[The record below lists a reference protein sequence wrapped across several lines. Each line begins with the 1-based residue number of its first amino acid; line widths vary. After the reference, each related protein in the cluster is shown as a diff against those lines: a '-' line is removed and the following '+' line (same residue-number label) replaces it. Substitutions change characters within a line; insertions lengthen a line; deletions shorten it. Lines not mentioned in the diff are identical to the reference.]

1 MSAPGTKTATRIK
14 QAGEKVTEA
23 CKISVI
29 VDNEKKLGGFVFRQ
43 MEAELNRILRT
54 GGANIQVKMVTSGR
68 ADYAL
73 RVRDFAPKN
82 NVQGDILGLT
92 SKEDPHNSFLFVE
105 TIEDVW
111 RQRGSLPRGGRG
123 IVYARVYAHEL
134 ATHGLLGWAHSQA
147 GDKDM
152 GFLGSGK
159 NWSDFLFNNEDV
171 VAIRTQQWKYVDQT
185 YYRGGTVIFGNRQ
198 YKQLYSADD
207 IHESYSVAATH
218 PDVTA
223 EMQHRLEQARAKYAP
238 FKKGVPPFF
247 QRQRQQPEHKQ
258 D

>member
-1 MSAPGTKTATRIK
+1 MCVIVAGSSCLLGQNTTPENQSQGSSVFEVSAHPVSAPGTKTATRIK

-82 NVQGDILGLT
+82 NVQGDILGST
-92 SKEDPHNSFLFVE
+92 SKEDAHNSFLFVE

-159 NWSDFLFNNEDV
+159 NWSDFLFNNEDDSKFEFP
-171 VAIRTQQWKYVDQT
+171 AEWGRLLNLRCRLANDAQRPDSSIA
-185 YYRGGTVIFGNRQ
+185 
-198 YKQLYSADD
+198 ADK
-207 IHESYSVAATH
+207 SG
-218 PDVTA
+218 P
-223 EMQHRLEQARAKYAP
+223 Q
-238 FKKGVPPFF
+238 
-247 QRQRQQPEHKQ
+247 
-258 D
+258 